1 MIGFSI
7 CLESKMLQ
15 SSKFFMLRSLLVLAF
30 VVTVTSLDNGLGLTP
45 RLAYSTWNYFGTE
58 ATETDVHNTV
68 IYI

>member
-1 MIGFSI
+1 
-7 CLESKMLQ
+7 
-15 SSKFFMLRSLLVLAF
+15 MLRSLLVLAF